1 MSQINVASCWICLEE
16 GPDDSGQ
23 PLRRD
28 CSCRG
33 SDSGYGHVS
42 CIIKYAKEKSMV
54 SNSSEPWSTC
64 PNCNQKYQH
73 DLAFDLADAALSY
86 IEQRCPRN
94 SKERMECDVLTVDSL
109 LIKIEAIQTNN
120 NCKTDPSLRAE
131 GKRNATKLLSLVD
144 KVKSRDNRNYA
155 GMLEECQAKTHMAMA
170 DFHSMDKTE
179 DGYREAIKYYKILRD
194 MYVKYKD
201 KLGVSQTDAA
211 IAQTISMIAG
221 GGKIEDRQ
229 LKQYRSIYEQTVQKS
244 GEGAIDALSNG
255 INLAGALKKS
265 NHSIEAERLASK
277 SVIISRRVYGPEHDF
292 TKKAENLL
300 NYIKED
306 RMLVLKS
313 WSLRGRHGN
322 FYALRYVDDG
332 KGCLVQGPIAQP
344 SRCQDKEKTFTVPT
358 NDIIP
363 HWGGTPV
370 VCHGLKKAVHLN
382 GKIGDTRSYNQET
395 GRLGVQ
401 FEDKRLGKKPFA
413 IKPENLRILF
423 ELPDVE
429 E

>member
-1 MSQINVASCWICLEE
+1 MRC
-16 GPDDSGQ
+16 
-23 PLRRD
+23 
-28 CSCRG
+28 
-33 SDSGYGHVS
+33 
-42 CIIKYAKEKSMV
+42 
-54 SNSSEPWSTC
+54 
-64 PNCNQKYQH
+64 
-73 DLAFDLADAALSY
+73 DL
-86 IEQRCPRN
+86 
-94 SKERMECDVLTVDSL
+94 LTLDSL
-109 LIKIEAIQTNN
+109 LVKIEAIQMNK
-120 NCKTDPSLRAE
+120 NCETDPSLRAT
-131 GKRNATKLLSLVD
+131 GKRESTKLLSLVD
-144 KVKSRDNRNYA
+144 EVKSRDNGNYP
-155 GMLEECQAKTHMAMA
+155 GLLEMLEEHQAKTYMAMA
-170 DFHSMDKTE
+170 SFHWMDKTE
-179 DGYREAIKYYKILRD
+179 DGYREAIKYYRNVRD
-194 MYVKYKD
+194 IAVKYGD
-201 KLGVSQTDAA
+201 KLGVSGADAN
-211 IAQTISMIAG
+211 IAKAISMIAG

-229 LKQYRSIYEQTVQKS
+229 LKQYRRIYEQTVQKS
-244 GEGAIDALSNG
+244 GEGAIDALSIG
-255 INLAGALKKS
+255 INLAEALKKS

-277 SVIISRRVYGPEHDF
+277 LVIISRRVHGPEHVC
-292 TKKAENLL
+292 TKKVEYLL

-306 RMLVLKS
+306 RTIALRS
-313 WSLRGRHGN
+313 WSLRGRRAG

-344 SRCQDKEKTFTVPT
+344 TRCQDKEKTFTVPT

-401 FEDKRLGKKPFA
+401 FEDKRLGKKPVA